1 MPFPG
6 VKVDIGNGNLLA
18 NINVPDA
25 VPAIV
30 GNGEL
35 KAVSV
40 LYGADD
46 FPAGGMEA
54 GRQAVEEF
62 YREVGG
68 RTMLLYTEYGE
79 QGELEQALERVWKY
93 SGAVNLMA
101 VVGYCSFGSPR
112 FEGDEALAQDII
124 ELVPV
129 LKAKLEARQASGH
142 PVRLFLP
149 GYYTVLGE
157 GIAYEAKS
165 AGNGY
170 VAIVLGNADGGKEPA
185 VGVALGRAT
194 KVAAHVKIGDGTVG
208 ALSIGDVSFGMY
220 GNTKSYDEVGE
231 GEVEVWHDKGYLTFM
246 RRAGLEGWY
255 FGVDN
260 MCSNDDFS
268 TLAHGRVIDKAQ
280 RIAIAAYM
288 PYVETPMQMADDGTI
303 DIADAESMAKVI
315 ESQLR
320 AQMSGQVSNV
330 KVVVPTAQDLVNTH
344 TLRVSVSVLPLGYNT
359 WISVE
364 MDLVSRL

>member
-6 VKVDIGNGNLLA
+6 VTVNIGENNLLA

-25 VPAIV
+25 VPAMLMSKEDVSEDKVVYDSVDDFGYYEISDFFAQIGGNTRLVLGGVEYVVDNAVQDVANFLGRNPDVNLV
-30 GNGEL
+30 GLIWGGGTTHTPGN
-35 KAVSV
+35 AVS
-40 LYGADD
+40 DD
-46 FPAGGMEA
+46 IIALVPKL
-54 GRQAVEEF
+54 QAV
-62 YREVGG
+62 
-68 RTMLLYTEYGE
+68 L
-79 QGELEQALERVWKY
+79 
-93 SGAVNLMA
+93 
-101 VVGYCSFGSPR
+101 
-112 FEGDEALAQDII
+112 D
-124 ELVPV
+124 
-129 LKAKLEARQASGH
+129 ARAATGH
-142 PVRLFLP
+142 PVRLILGEASVATEALP
-149 GYYTVLGE
+149 SNKYKPHTVGCNRVSLVLGGSDDVTSGV
-157 GIAYEAKS
+157 GI
-165 AGNGY
+165 
-170 VAIVLGNADGGKEPA
+170 
-185 VGVALGRAT
+185 ALGRAT
-194 KVAAHVKIGDGTVG
+194 KIAAHVKLGDGT
-208 ALSIGDVSFGMY
+208 IGPLAVDEIMY
-220 GNTKSYDEVGE
+220 AGSTYDEVGAHV
-231 GEVEVWHDKGYLTFM
+231 VEQLHDDGFLTFM
-246 RRAGLEGWY
+246 RRAGREGWY

-260 MCSNDDFS
+260 MCSDDDFS
-268 TLAHGRVIDKAQ
+268 ILAHGRVIDKAQ